1 MHAICLTRLAA
12 VWRRTAAVVA
22 IAIVGGGVALAANG
36 PDFYEAAGGDYVGVR
51 PTSVGL
57 PQIGM
62 HGTVGAGELTDAL
75 RHYHDDGLY
84 ARDLAA
90 VAGAARDYLDARLDT
105 AADAKT
111 ERTCRTRYRR
121 YPVRGVRVKLY
132 RRVRSCRPLAAR
144 GLRGKPAIVL
154 DIDET
159 SLSNY
164 DFLLA
169 TNFTGLGLVPPAA
182 LGTGRAI
189 APTLALY
196 RAARKRGVAVFFV
209 TGRPDLVRGPTESN
223 LRAAGYDGW
232 EGLSFKPSG
241 ITTVAYKSGRRKQIE
256 GRGFD
261 IVVNVGDQ
269 ESDLDGGHA
278 DRAFKLPNPFYF
290 IGDA

>member
-1 MHAICLTRLAA
+1 
-12 VWRRTAAVVA
+12 VA
-22 IAIVGGGVALAANG
+22 IVGIAVVGGGVALAAEG
-36 PDFYEAAGGDYVGVR
+36 PDSYKAVGGDYVGVR
-51 PTSVGL
+51 ATAVGL

-62 HGTVGAGELTDAL
+62 HGTVGAGELMTSL

-90 VAGAARDYLDARLDT
+90 VAGAARTYLDARLDE
-105 AADAKT
+105 AASGKPT
-111 ERTCRTRYRR
+111 RTCSNRYRR
-121 YPVRGVRVKLY
+121 QRVRGVQFKLY
-132 RRVRSCRPLAAR
+132 RRVRTCRTIPAA
-144 GLRGKPAIVL
+144 GLTGKPAIVL

-169 TNFTGLGLVPPAA
+169 TNFTALGLVPPAA

-209 TGRPDLVRGPTESN
+209 TGRPELARIPTESN
-223 LRAAGYDGW
+223 LRAAGYDQGW
-232 EGLSFKPSG
+232 DGLSFKPSG
-241 ITTVAYKSGRRKQIE
+241 PTTLEYKAGQRKQIE
-256 GRGFD
+256 SRGYD
-261 IVVNVGDQ
+261 IVVNLGDQ

-278 DRAFKLPNPFYF
+278 DRGFKLPNPFYF